1 MEDILISKVP
11 AEEVEALQK
20 IGKKTFLDTFAQH
33 NSENNMKNYLEESF
47 ATAKLTAELS
57 DPDSSFY
64 FAKHHG
70 EVVGYMKINV
80 AAAQTEIRDA
90 RSLEIERIYVSK
102 DFQGRKVGQ
111 LLYERAIEIAK
122 EKDLDYV
129 WLGVWENNARA
140 LRFYEKN
147 GFKQFGQHVFR
158 LGDDEQTDI
167 MVKKPLK

>member
-1 MEDILISKVP
+1 MEEILISKVP
-11 AEEVEALQK
+11 TEEVEALQK

-33 NSENNMKNYLEESF
+33 NSESNMKNYLEESF
-47 ATAKLTAELS
+47 ATAKLTTELS
-57 DPDSSFY
+57 HPDSSFY
-64 FAKHHG
+64 FAKHQDK
-70 EVVGYMKINV
+70 VVGYMKINV